1 MKKPLYFPLLLLL
14 MSTATP
20 AKDLSSLYDL
30 DTLAYWQTR
39 YPVSTRK
46 IFDQVILPV
55 LTGEEKQR
63 LSGVQLDFPL
73 HAEGDS
79 KGQPLAFYHPV
90 DQSLVVMPIFSLKFL
105 DDLCTAYAWLQVK
118 GYSLETISDYTA
130 MLKYKDFPAGSY
142 PQPLK
147 ALHIPDDALKDKE
160 VDELALGH
168 FVTARTFILL
178 HELGHVYYHHRA
190 TTAEQSRRNEEQAD
204 AFAAQVMGRTPLP
217 PLGMLVF
224 FLADAHWAD
233 YRVSFRSD
241 AEWEEHLRRYG
252 AHPLSGQ
259 RLHALA
265 ARLEDPDL
273 ARRIDQLGSLLD
285 DPDIQAGIILTAK
298 STDETALTPRRPGE
312 LANIGRSTT
321 DGKPASASF
330 QGRYVGTSVQSS
342 EPGQPYQIVF
352 VFQRHGDNRVTGLY
366 SFGLGQGNIEGTL
379 IGDTLHYEWS
389 WAGNY
394 GKGIMHASQGGMAF
408 SGVWGYR
415 ESSDNGGEWSG
426 RRED

>member
-1 MKKPLYFPLLLLL
+1 M
-14 MSTATP
+14 
-20 AKDLSSLYDL
+20 
-30 DTLAYWQTR
+30 
-39 YPVSTRK
+39 
-46 IFDQVILPV
+46 IFNQVILPV

-178 HELGHVYYHHRA
+178 HELGHVYYRHRA

-217 PLGMLVF
+217 PFFGTPKVTESGIGAGRNPLVPD
-224 FLADAHWAD
+224 LICG
-233 YRVSFRSD
+233 
-241 AEWEEHLRRYG
+241 HLRHLWIG
-252 AHPLSGQ
+252 I
-259 RLHALA
+259 AL
-265 ARLEDPDL
+265 
-273 ARRIDQLGSLLD
+273 
-285 DPDIQAGIILTAK
+285 
-298 STDETALTPRRPGE
+298 
-312 LANIGRSTT
+312 RS
-321 DGKPASASF
+321 
-330 QGRYVGTSVQSS
+330 
-342 EPGQPYQIVF
+342 
-352 VFQRHGDNRVTGLY
+352 
-366 SFGLGQGNIEGTL
+366 
-379 IGDTLHYEWS
+379 
-389 WAGNY
+389 
-394 GKGIMHASQGGMAF
+394 
-408 SGVWGYR
+408 
-415 ESSDNGGEWSG
+415 
-426 RRED
+426 